1 MEEFIKLV
9 KTTNFYKEIV
19 LELYVCKET
28 PDILWFRPIVE
39 YTKRDE
45 VGLWADIRETEY
57 DLQDVTFAP
66 ENLKMEKV

>member
-1 MEEFIKLV
+1 MEDFIKLV
-9 KTTNFYKEIV
+9 KTTQFYNDIV

-28 PDILWFRPIVE
+28 PDVLWFQPITG

-45 VGLWADIRETEY
+45 VGLWADIRDTKY

-66 ENLKMEKV
+66 DNCTLEKV